1 MSMATDNTQQI
12 PTAGDYY
19 QQGAPTP
26 PAPPTTPGGSS
37 FQKQQPP
44 RRERRGF
51 AGTAGVALLAAVLAS
66 GGTYAVTQLTDTA
79 APSTTASAATTT
91 QNQGTSPTVVQGNAT
106 APDWTAVAKAVSPS
120 VVSIDVTTQ
129 QGSGAGSGVILDDNG
144 HVLTNNHVVGDAT
157 GSGAI
162 NVTLADGRTYEATI
176 VGTDPSTDLAVIK
189 LASAPSDLTPI
200 SLGDSAVLKVGD
212 PVMAVGNPLGL
223 SGTVTTGIVSAL
235 NRPVSTSEASPS
247 PNGQTS
253 SDTVVTNAIQTSAAI
268 NPGNSGGALV
278 NAKGELIGINSS
290 IASLG
295 ASEGSQSG
303 NIGIGFAIPV
313 QGGQDH
319 RRPAHQD
326 RPGRARLPRRQR
338 QGHDGQGRLRPA
350 RRRPDRVGQRRHS
363 RRRGRP
369 QERRRHHRGR
379 TASRSTPRP
388 PSSPRSARCRPAT
401 RPRSR
406 SSVTAPARTCRSPW
420 PSSPPRRADPRG
432 ARRAP
437 PPNPCVRDAES
448 PCATS
453 RTAGGPRRLQLPAAA
468 PLPPSPRASAWR
480 RRSRVRGARLRP
492 RTLSR

>member
-12 PTAGDYY
+12 PTAGEYY

-26 PAPPTTPGGSS
+26 PAPPTPPAGQS

-51 AGTAGVALLAAVLAS
+51 VGTAGVALLAAVLAS
-66 GGTYAVTQLTDTA
+66 GGTYAVTQLTETGTPTA
-79 APSTTASAATTT
+79 TSTTTTS
-91 QNQGTSPTVVQGNAT
+91 NQGTSPTVIQGSAT

-129 QGSGAGSGVILDDNG
+129 QGSGAGSGVILDDSG

-157 GSGAI
+157 GTGAI
-162 NVTLADGRTYEATI
+162 NVTLADGRTYGATI

-189 LASAPSDLTPI
+189 LTSAPSDLTPI
-200 SLGDSAVLKVGD
+200 SLGDSSVLKVGD

-247 PNGQTS
+247 PDGQTS

-295 ASEGSQSG
+295 ASQGSQSG

-313 QGGQDH
+313 QEAKTIADQLIKTGQAEHAFLGVSAKDTTVKDGSAQRAGAQVASVSDGTPAAQGGIKTGDVIIAVNGQPVDSST
-319 RRPAHQD
+319 ALVAQI
-326 RPGRARLPRRQR
+326 RAM
-338 QGHDGQGRLRPA
+338 
-350 RRRPDRVGQRRHS
+350 
-363 RRRGRP
+363 
-369 QERRRHHRGR
+369 
-379 TASRSTPRP
+379 
-388 PSSPRSARCRPAT
+388 SAGDKAT
-401 RPRSR
+401 
-406 SSVTAPARTCRSPW
+406 VTLIR
-420 PSSPPRRADPRG
+420 DG
-432 ARRAP
+432 ARQDVQVTLAVKP
-437 PPNPCVRDAES
+437 S
-448 PCATS
+448 
-453 RTAGGPRRLQLPAAA
+453 AA
-468 PLPPSPRASAWR
+468 S
-480 RRSRVRGARLRP
+480 
-492 RTLSR
+492 

>member
-26 PAPPTTPGGSS
+26 PAPPMPPAGQS

-51 AGTAGVALLAAVLAS
+51 VGTAGVALLAAVLAS
-66 GGTYAVTQLTDTA
+66 GGTYAVTQLTETGTPTA
-79 APSTTASAATTT
+79 TSTTTTS
-91 QNQGTSPTVVQGNAT
+91 NQGTSPTVIQGSAT

-129 QGSGAGSGVILDDNG
+129 QGSGAGSGVILDDSG

-157 GSGAI
+157 GTGAI
-162 NVTLADGRTYEATI
+162 NVTLADGRTYGATI

-189 LASAPSDLTPI
+189 LTSAPSDLTPI
-200 SLGDSAVLKVGD
+200 SLGDSSVLKVGD

-247 PNGQTS
+247 PDGQTS

-295 ASEGSQSG
+295 ASQGSQSG

-313 QGGQDH
+313 QEAKTIADQLIKTGQAEHAFLGVSAKDTTVKDGSAQRAGAQVASVSDGTPAAQGGIKTGDVIIAVNGQPVDSST
-319 RRPAHQD
+319 ALVAQI
-326 RPGRARLPRRQR
+326 RAM
-338 QGHDGQGRLRPA
+338 
-350 RRRPDRVGQRRHS
+350 
-363 RRRGRP
+363 
-369 QERRRHHRGR
+369 
-379 TASRSTPRP
+379 
-388 PSSPRSARCRPAT
+388 SAGDKAT
-401 RPRSR
+401 
-406 SSVTAPARTCRSPW
+406 VTLIR
-420 PSSPPRRADPRG
+420 DG
-432 ARRAP
+432 ARQDVQVTLAVKP
-437 PPNPCVRDAES
+437 S
-448 PCATS
+448 
-453 RTAGGPRRLQLPAAA
+453 AA
-468 PLPPSPRASAWR
+468 S
-480 RRSRVRGARLRP
+480 
-492 RTLSR
+492 

>member
-26 PAPPTTPGGSS
+26 PAPPTGPGGSS

-51 AGTAGVALLAAVLAS
+51 VGTAGVALLAAVLAS
-66 GGTYAVTQLTDTA
+66 GGTYAVTQLTEPVS
-79 APSTTASAATTT
+79 PSTTASASTTT

-129 QGSGAGSGVILDDNG
+129 QGSGAGSGVILDDSG

-157 GSGAI
+157 GNGSIA
-162 NVTLADGRTYEATI
+162 VTLADGRTYEATI

-200 SLGDSAVLKVGD
+200 SLGDSTVLKVGD

-278 NAKGELIGINSS
+278 NAQGELIGINSS

-295 ASEGSQSG
+295 GSQGSQSG

-313 QGGQDH
+313 KEAQSIADQLIKTGQAQHAFLGVSAKDTTVKDGS
-319 RRPAHQD
+319 AQ
-326 RPGRARLPRRQR
+326 RA
-338 QGHDGQGRLRPA
+338 GAEVASVSDG
-350 RRRPDRVGQRRHS
+350 
-363 RRRGRP
+363 
-369 QERRRHHRGR
+369 
-379 TASRSTPRP
+379 T
-388 PSSPRSARCRPAT
+388 
-401 RPRSR
+401 
-406 SSVTAPARTCRSPW
+406 
-420 PSSPPRRADPRG
+420 
-432 ARRAP
+432 
-437 PPNPCVRDAES
+437 
-448 PCATS
+448 
-453 RTAGGPRRLQLPAAA
+453 PAAA
-468 PLPPSPRASAWR
+468 AGLRTGDVIIAVDGQPVDSSTALVAQIRAMTAGDKATVTLIR
-480 RRSRVRGARLRP
+480 DGARQDVQV
-492 RTLSR
+492 TLAVKPATAN

>member
-26 PAPPTTPGGSS
+26 APPTAPGGSS

-66 GGTYAVTQLTDTA
+66 GGTYAVTQLTDAPAGAPA
-79 APSTTASAATTT
+79 AVSTTT

-106 APDWTAVAKAVSPS
+106 APDWAAVAKAAAPS
-120 VVSIDVTTQ
+120 VVSIDVTTA

-144 HVLTNNHVVGDAT
+144 HVLTNNHVVGAAT
-157 GSGAI
+157 GQGAI
-162 NVTLADGRTYEATI
+162 SVTLADGRTYAASI

-200 SLGDSAVLKVGD
+200 SIGDSTVLKVGD

-247 PNGQTS
+247 PDGQTS

-278 NAKGELIGINSS
+278 NAKGELVGINSS

-295 ASEGSQSG
+295 ASEGTQGG

-313 QGGQDH
+313 KEAQSIAAQLIKTGQAEHAFLGVSAKDTTVKDGSAQ
-319 RRPAHQD
+319 RAGAQVASVSDATPAAQAGIKTGD
-326 RPGRARLPRRQR
+326 VIIAVN
-338 QGHDGQGRLRPA
+338 GQPVDSSTAL
-350 RRRPDRVGQRRHS
+350 VGQIRAM
-363 RRRGRP
+363 
-369 QERRRHHRGR
+369 
-379 TASRSTPRP
+379 TAGDKATVTLIRDG
-388 PSSPRSARCRPAT
+388 ARQDVQVTLAVKPAT
-401 RPRSR
+401 
-406 SSVTAPARTCRSPW
+406 
-420 PSSPPRRADPRG
+420 
-432 ARRAP
+432 
-437 PPNPCVRDAES
+437 
-448 PCATS
+448 TS
-453 RTAGGPRRLQLPAAA
+453 
-468 PLPPSPRASAWR
+468 
-480 RRSRVRGARLRP
+480 
-492 RTLSR
+492 

>member
-12 PTAGDYY
+12 PTAGGDYY

-26 PAPPTTPGGSS
+26 PTPPTAPGGSS
-37 FQKQQPP
+37 FQKPP
-44 RRERRGF
+44 RPERRGF
-51 AGTAGVALLAAVLAS
+51 AGTVGVALLAAVLAS
-66 GGTYAVTQLTDTA
+66 GGTYAVTQLTDTG
-79 APSTTASAATTT
+79 APSTTASASTTT

-157 GSGAI
+157 GSGSIA
-162 NVTLADGRTYEATI
+162 VTLADGRTFEATI

-200 SLGDSAVLKVGD
+200 SLGDSTVLKVGD

-247 PNGQTS
+247 PDGQTS
-253 SDTVVTNAIQTSAAI
+253 TDTVVTNAIQTSAAI

-278 NAKGELIGINSS
+278 NAQGELIGINSS

-295 ASEGSQSG
+295 GSQGSQSG

-313 QGGQDH
+313 KEAQSIADQLIKTGQAQHAFLGVSAKDTTVKDG
-319 RRPAHQD
+319 AAQ
-326 RPGRARLPRRQR
+326 RAGAQIASVS
-338 QGHDGQGRLRPA
+338 DG
-350 RRRPDRVGQRRHS
+350 
-363 RRRGRP
+363 
-369 QERRRHHRGR
+369 
-379 TASRSTPRP
+379 T
-388 PSSPRSARCRPAT
+388 
-401 RPRSR
+401 
-406 SSVTAPARTCRSPW
+406 
-420 PSSPPRRADPRG
+420 
-432 ARRAP
+432 
-437 PPNPCVRDAES
+437 
-448 PCATS
+448 
-453 RTAGGPRRLQLPAAA
+453 PAAA
-468 PLPPSPRASAWR
+468 AGLKTGDVIIAVDGQPIDSSTALVAQIRAMTAGDKATVTLIR
-480 RRSRVRGARLRP
+480 DGARQDVQV
-492 RTLSR
+492 TLAVKPATAS